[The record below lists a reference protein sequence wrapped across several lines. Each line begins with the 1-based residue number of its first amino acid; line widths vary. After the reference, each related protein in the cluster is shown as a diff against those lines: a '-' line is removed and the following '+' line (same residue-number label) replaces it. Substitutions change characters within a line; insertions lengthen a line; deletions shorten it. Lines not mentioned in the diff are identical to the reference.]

1 MNEERD
7 SGGNEETLDHFL
19 SGNIFLLYII
29 ESIIV
34 NMELVIDKKGFL
46 FRKNLTIGLLDAN
59 GRPI

>member
-29 ESIIV
+29 ECIIV

>member
-29 ESIIV
+29 ECTIV